1 MKYSPLALESLFK
14 WKCIIS
20 LLYFCEVK
28 KKRTGFVKS
37 RLISL
42 KRYMQID
49 ILDEDVSTKGQENAP
64 N

>member
-28 KKRTGFVKS
+28 KKENWLCQVKANF
-37 RLISL
+37 IEEI
-42 KRYMQID
+42 YA
-49 ILDEDVSTKGQENAP
+49 N
-64 N
+64 